1 MSRAPLWDERRVAAH
16 LEHRRTT
23 MWNKA
28 LIGGVV
34 GVALLGTGG
43 FALASA
49 NGATQAAVSTPQL
62 ASTATAG
69 TKAAPASPDAKKHH
83 PKKDAL
89 QGHLKG
95 VQHGEGVTKDK
106 TGAFVTR
113 VAIQGDVTALSAT
126 SITVKAQD
134 GVSMTFAVTADTKV
148 RVRAADKAADKAA
161 QKAKG
166 SDAKITDVKSGQHVV
181 VSGTGKGSLTAD
193 HVVAQG

>member
-1 MSRAPLWDERRVAAH
+1 
-16 LEHRRTT
+16 

-43 FALASA
+43 FAVASA
-49 NGATQAAVSTPQL
+49 NGAAQAAGSTPQL
-62 ASTATAG
+62 ASTATASA
-69 TKAAPASPDAKKHH
+69 KAAPASPDAKKPHS
-83 PKKDAL
+83 KKDAL
-89 QGHLKG
+89 QGRLKG
-95 VQHGEGVTKDK
+95 VQHGEWVTKDK

-148 RVRAADKAADKAA
+148 RVRAADKAA

-181 VSGTGKGSLTAD
+181 VSGTGKGSPTAH